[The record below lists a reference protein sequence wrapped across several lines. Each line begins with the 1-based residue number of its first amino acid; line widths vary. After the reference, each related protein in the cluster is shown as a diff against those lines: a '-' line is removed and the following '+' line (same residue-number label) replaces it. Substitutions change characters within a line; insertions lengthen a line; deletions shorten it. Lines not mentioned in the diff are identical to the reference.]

1 MSFFRVGVA
10 ERRHDHIELSAVGH
24 TPNSLEKSAVLTK
37 LDEAVT
43 WANIDIA
50 RRQDKL
56 PVRDQDRQGRELA
69 AGSCE

>member
-1 MSFFRVGVA
+1 MSVFRVGVA
-10 ERRHDHIELSAVGH
+10 ERRHDRIRTLPVGH
-24 TPNSLEKSAVLTK
+24 TSNSPEKSVVLTK

-56 PVRDQDRQGRELA
+56 PVRDLELA